1 MIFLVVG
8 SLFTP
13 GNFLIDPVDQTDFAE
28 SVSALA
34 DNSFLTHLMT
44 LVLIFGV
51 LLEAFGVMPFFRLT
65 GGQRTVAGM
74 VLRTGLIGM
83 LFCWGVYA
91 LQLATNHMV
100 VHIMTHGIGGGTGPE
115 VQAQLQELAQTIYA
129 VGGALHI
136 GFLAISCVASILLGL
151 GLASRFSAMNPFK
164 AAAYGLVFIGV
175 LLLLNLI
182 IIQHIHNVNISVILL
197 ISSGALFLGTV
208 CYFVLGIGLYQGRR
222 ELLPDES

>member
-1 MIFLVVG
+1 
-8 SLFTP
+8 
-13 GNFLIDPVDQTDFAE
+13 
-28 SVSALA
+28 
-34 DNSFLTHLMT
+34 
-44 LVLIFGV
+44 
-51 LLEAFGVMPFFRLT
+51 
-65 GGQRTVAGM
+65 M

-91 LQLATNHMV
+91 LQMATNHMV

-151 GLASRFSAMNPFK
+151 GLASRFSEMNPYK

-175 LLLLNLI
+175 LLLNLI
-182 IIQHIHNVNISVILL
+182 ILQHIHDVNISVILL

-208 CYFVLGIGLYQGRR
+208 CYFVLGIGLYKGRR
-222 ELLPDES
+222 ELLPDGG

>member
-1 MIFLVVG
+1 
-8 SLFTP
+8 
-13 GNFLIDPVDQTDFAE
+13 
-28 SVSALA
+28 
-34 DNSFLTHLMT
+34 
-44 LVLIFGV
+44 
-51 LLEAFGVMPFFRLT
+51 
-65 GGQRTVAGM
+65 M

-91 LQLATNHMV
+91 LQMATNHMV

-115 VQAQLQELAQTIYA
+115 AQAQLQELAQTIYA

-151 GLASRFSAMNPFK
+151 GLASRFSEMNPYK

-182 IIQHIHNVNISVILL
+182 ILQHIHDVNISGHTVDFPEAL
-197 ISSGALFLGTV
+197 SSSAPPATSSLESGCTRVVESCFLTEAKARFATLKV
-208 CYFVLGIGLYQGRR
+208 RSKKQ
-222 ELLPDES
+222 

>member
-1 MIFLVVG
+1 M
-8 SLFTP
+8 
-13 GNFLIDPVDQTDFAE
+13 
-28 SVSALA
+28 A
-34 DNSFLTHLMT
+34 DNANLTHAMT

-51 LLEAFGVMPFFRLT
+51 LLEAFGVMPFFRLPS
-65 GGQRTVAGM
+65 GQRTVSGM

-91 LQLATNHMV
+91 LQMATNHMV

-115 VQAQLQELAQTIYA
+115 VQAQVQELVQTIYT

-136 GFLAISCVASILLGL
+136 GFLAILCVASILLGL
-151 GLASRFSAMNPFK
+151 GLAFRFSAMNPFK

-175 LLLLNLI
+175 LLPLNLI
-182 IIQHIHNVNISVILL
+182 ILQHIHDVNISVILL

-208 CYFVLGIGLYQGRR
+208 CCFVLGIGLYQGRR
-222 ELLPDES
+222 GLLPDGGQSPIRNANPRPKKQ